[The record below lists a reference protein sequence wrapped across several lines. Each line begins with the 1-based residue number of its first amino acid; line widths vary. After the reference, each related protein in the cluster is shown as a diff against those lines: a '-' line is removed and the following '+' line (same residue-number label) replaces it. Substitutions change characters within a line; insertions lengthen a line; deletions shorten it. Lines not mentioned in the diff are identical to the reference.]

1 MFPNQP
7 APIQPAPTGSSAR
20 PIVTAVILG
29 LVAAGFAV
37 LATMQYFAATTAKRT
52 LTLEKQQSFKDGQTS
67 QKTADDERYLQE
79 NETPYRSYISPDIF
93 GQMQVKFP
101 KDWSGY
107 VEQTVDGSP
116 QINLILHPDFVR
128 VLKGEDNPYAV
139 HFQLL
144 KQTYDNMTKA
154 KEGEVKGGKLKLTS
168 VTISGISGSRYE
180 GKYDGKHDGVTVL
193 IPVRDKTVLF
203 STDDKKYLPEF
214 DQILKQAT
222 IKP

>member
-1 MFPNQP
+1 M
-7 APIQPAPTGSSAR
+7 
-20 PIVTAVILG
+20 ILG
-29 LVAAGFAV
+29 LVAAGFAG
-37 LATMQYFAATTAKRT
+37 LATMQYLSATQARRT
-52 LTLEKQQSFKDGQTS
+52 LTLEKQKSFTEGQTS
-67 QKTADDERYLQE
+67 QKSSDDERYLQQ
-79 NETPYRSYISPDIF
+79 NETPFRSYISPDIF

-116 QINLILHPDFVR
+116 QINLILHPDFVK

-144 KQTYDNMTKA
+144 KQTYDSLTKA
-154 KEGEVKGGKLKLTS
+154 KEGDVKGGKLKLSTVS
-168 VTISGISGSRYE
+168 VSGISGSRYE
-180 GKYDGKHDGVTVL
+180 GKYDSKHDGVTVL

-222 IKP
+222 VKP